1 MRLFSY
7 VVARDYGFA
16 PNPFFG
22 ICTLATCKPVIRR
35 TAAVGDWI
43 VGTGSKACGREG
55 HLVFVMQVAEVL
67 TYNQYWENPRFTC
80 KRPNLRGSLKQA
92 FGDNIYHQR
101 GRIWIQENSHHS
113 FRDGSPNPHNI
124 ANDTQTNR
132 VLVGNEFIYWGGTGP
147 AILKRFREWAG
158 YDISAGRGH
167 KTNFPARMRD
177 AFVEWTRS
185 LGLRGC
191 VGVPGEWP

>member
-22 ICTLATCKPVIRR
+22 LCTLATCKPVIRR

-43 VGTGSKACGREG
+43 VGTGSKACGIEG
-55 HLVFVMQVAEVL
+55 HLVFVMKVAEVF
-67 TYNQYWENPRFTC
+67 TYDQYWANPRFAC
-80 KRPNLRGSLKQA
+80 KKPNLRGSLKQA
-92 FGDNIYHQR
+92 FGDNIYHRR
-101 GRIWIQENSHHS
+101 GRVWIQENSHHS
-113 FRDGSPNPHNI
+113 FPGGCPNPHNI

-147 AILKRFREWAG
+147 AIQKRFREWTG
-158 YDISAGRGH
+158 YDICAGRGH
-167 KTNFPARMRD
+167 KTKFPAKMRD
-177 AFVEWTRS
+177 AFVEWVRS
-185 LGLRGC
+185 MGLQGC
-191 VGVPGEWP
+191 VGVPAEWP